1 MRYENKLF
9 IDGVD
14 AMVEYGVFVERNGYR
29 QVVQMPVFKKIEQ
42 TDWPEYDGVEAD
54 LSNPRL
60 DARQFQV
67 QFCIKNVRWAEDLFI
82 ALSDGVYHKF
92 DFREIGKVMDLRLV
106 SNGAFSSYI
115 RLGKMTLTFADD
127 APAALKGDPYELGES
142 EVVQRGYELDGID
155 FSRFGMYVLRGTD
168 DSIRKAPNV
177 RENLKIS
184 ARNMTGVQYDGQ
196 GDVHW
201 KSKDITLKL
210 FVRATD
216 IEEFWER
223 YGALYQVLMEA
234 GEHTFRFRPIDNDY
248 HCFYKSNSVTRFDI
262 LTSGKVWCEFS
273 VVLTVLDWHPVSSW
287 LLLET
292 EREELVITENDGS
305 NINYNIRIRI

>member
-9 IDGVD
+9 IDGLD

-29 QVVQMPVFKKIEQ
+29 QLIQQPVFKKIDQ
-42 TDWPEYDGVEAD
+42 TEWPEFDGVEAD
-54 LSNPRL
+54 VSAPML

-82 ALSDGVYHKF
+82 ALSDGVYHEF

-127 APAALKGDPYELGES
+127 FPSGLKGEPYELGES
-142 EVVQRGYELDGID
+142 EVVQRGYTIDDID
-155 FSRFGMYVLRGTD
+155 FSQFGMYVLKGTD

-177 RENLKIS
+177 RENLKIT
-184 ARNMTGVQYDGQ
+184 AKNMSGASYDSN

-201 KSKDITLKL
+201 RAKDVTLKL
-210 FVRATD
+210 FVRAAD
-216 IEEFWER
+216 LEEFWER
-223 YGALYQVLMEA
+223 YGALYQVLMTP
-234 GEHTFRFRPIDNDY
+234 GLHTFNFIPIDVDY
-248 HCFYKSNSVTRFDI
+248 HCFYKSNSVSRFEI

-273 VVLTVLDWHPVSSW
+273 VVLTMTDWHPVSSW

-292 EREELVITENDGS
+292 EGEELVITEG
-305 NINYNIRIRI
+305 NINYTITIRI